1 MLGRQPC
8 KVLLYGKALVQLT
21 LHLLWVKRVSE
32 ERLTDFLKTGKEWSR
47 MRTSVPGV
55 FVLKLPPYKGS
66 STRLVVDLNP
76 VDETGRP
83 KKRRGL
89 VLRSSSELEDYKEL
103 FQYEKLSKLLGLLD
117 SVNPG
122 VEVLRRK
129 KGEEVI
135 EL

>member
-1 MLGRQPC
+1 M
-8 KVLLYGKALVQLT
+8 K
-21 LHLLWVKRVSE
+21 HVSE
-32 ERLTDFLKTGKEWSR
+32 EKLTDFLKTGKEWSR

-66 STRLVVDLNP
+66 PTRLVVELNP

-89 VLRSSSELEDYKEL
+89 VLRSGNELEDYKEL
-103 FQYEKLSKLLGLLD
+103 FQYEKLSKLLGILD

-122 VEVLRRK
+122 VEAVRRK